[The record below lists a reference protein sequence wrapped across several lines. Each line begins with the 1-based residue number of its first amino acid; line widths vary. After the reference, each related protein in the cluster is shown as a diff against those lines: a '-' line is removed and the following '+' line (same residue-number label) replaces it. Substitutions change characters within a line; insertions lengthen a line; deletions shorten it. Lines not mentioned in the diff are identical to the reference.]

1 MTSEQ
6 YEKAKKLHEE
16 AAQLGKI
23 RNQFLA
29 IAKGG
34 VERVEIEGL
43 AHSDPEVNFGKY
55 GRISFGK
62 DYFDEQPE
70 EVRQMFRFAMS
81 NIASIYQDKLD
92 AIQKEF
98 DNL

>member
-1 MTSEQ
+1 MTDEQ

-16 AAQLGKI
+16 AAQLGRI

-34 VERVEIEGL
+34 IDHIEIEGL
-43 AHSDPEVNFGKY
+43 AHDDPEVNFGKY
-55 GRISFGK
+55 GRICFGRDSMK
-62 DYFDEQPE
+62 EEPE
-70 EVRQMFRFAMS
+70 EVRQLLRFAMA
-81 NIASIYQDKLD
+81 NIAAVYQEKLD
-92 AIQKEF
+92 ALQKEF